1 MTSLRVQWI
10 CGTFFSRNGNINN
23 STHTMTAA
31 IEASII
37 SLSSDVVAEPDGSA
51 PG

>member
-23 STHTMTAA
+23 STQTMTAA
-31 IEASII
+31 MDASII
-37 SLSSDVVAEPDGSA
+37 SLSSDVPAGLECPA